1 MGGGAVEDCPGD
13 AMAESGCDCAAA
25 NVIGRGGGSAVNDVK
40 LKLPNF
46 SKPFLITCVI
56 C

>member
-1 MGGGAVEDCPGD
+1 
-13 AMAESGCDCAAA
+13 MAEGGCDCAAA
-25 NVIGRGGGSAVNDVK
+25 DVIGGGGGGAVNDVK

-46 SKPFLITCVI
+46 SKPFLITCFI